1 MSAACGSTGNQVLF
15 SYGTRAAQLMPH
27 FYGIRQCMWQM
38 WALFLHVACDTD
50 GKEALT

>member
-1 MSAACGSTGNQVLF
+1 MSELYGSAGSQVLF
-15 SYGTRAAQLMPH
+15 SYEIRAAQLMLH

-38 WALFLHVACDTD
+38 LALFLHVACGTD